1 MPFIAELREFKKNN
15 ESNYLKLSSIGNT
28 IVSTTQ
34 SENKKAF
41 SELKETDKNS
51 KALRSSLYI
60 SNKDGSATKVS
71 QLEFFETLKPL
82 STLKETE
89 TDNTLIEKY
98 RKSVI
103 NCYAADK
110 QNAELSMK
118 SKLRKGDKEIS
129 AAIKKI
135 KSLYNFGLPEIYEEK
150 LDEISNSIRDKNFS
164 LINKLLE
171 MTFKNEGLGTI
182 QIEAD
187 IDYLHKYTHAHSSES
202 EANIAIEFIVK

>member
-1 MPFIAELREFKKNN
+1 
-15 ESNYLKLSSIGNT
+15 
-28 IVSTTQ
+28 
-34 SENKKAF
+34 
-41 SELKETDKNS
+41 
-51 KALRSSLYI
+51 
-60 SNKDGSATKVS
+60 
-71 QLEFFETLKPL
+71 
-82 STLKETE
+82 
-89 TDNTLIEKY
+89 
-98 RKSVI
+98 
-103 NCYAADK
+103 
-110 QNAELSMK
+110 MK